1 VDPSSRSLS
10 DLKAYLN
17 EIGGGREREGLLKA
31 LENDPRK
38 GARDLAR
45 MARNRDDNARRR
57 EARWRAFCD
66 PELQVL
72 EKGFRRIA
80 GVDEAGRGPLAGPVV
95 AAAVILP
102 GDFVH
107 HPLDDSKRMTARSR
121 EEAYLAITAGA
132 VAWSEARAS
141 AEEVDRHNV
150 LGAVHLAVERA
161 LAELEPPAEFALVD
175 GRPLSACPVP
185 HRAIVKGDRRCR
197 AIAAASVI
205 AKVTRDHL
213 MAEMDDRYPGYGF
226 AEHKGYGTPDHL
238 HSLDRLGPS
247 PIHRRSF
254 GRQSGQLELLAA
266 TGQESSQKS
275 SRESTQESSREST
288 QESSQEWGRRAEE
301 LVAADYESQG
311 YQVLHRRW
319 RGGGGEIDLVCR
331 RGREIVV
338 VEIKAARGPMAGSPM
353 EWLGRQQRRRWRRA
367 ASELMRE
374 LRKDPDG
381 AELRF
386 DLVGVLAQQGEDP
399 ALTRFEGI
407 QP

>member
-1 VDPSSRSLS
+1 MDPSDRSLS
-10 DLKAYLN
+10 DLKAFLK
-17 EIGGGREREGLLKA
+17 EIGGGKDREGLLKA
-31 LENDPRK
+31 LESDPRK

-45 MARNRDDNARRR
+45 RARNRDENARRR

-66 PELQVL
+66 PELQVRQ
-72 EKGFRRIA
+72 KGFGLIA

-102 GDFVH
+102 VDFLH
-107 HPLDDSKRMTARSR
+107 HPLDDSKRMSAKAR
-121 EEAYLAITAGA
+121 EEAYLAITSGA

-161 LAELEPPAEFALVD
+161 LAGLKPPAEFALVD

-205 AKVTRDHL
+205 AKVSRDHL

-226 AEHKGYGTPDHL
+226 AEHKGYGTPEHL
-238 HSLDRLGPS
+238 QSLERLGPS

-254 GRQSGQLELLAA
+254 GGHSRQLELPA
-266 TGQESSQKS
+266 TMGREPSEESA
-275 SRESTQESSREST
+275 
-288 QESSQEWGRRAEE
+288 QEWGRRAEE

-331 RGREIVV
+331 RGQEIVV
-338 VEIKAARGPMAGSPM
+338 VEIKAARGSTAGSPM
-353 EWLGRQQRRRWRRA
+353 EWLGGEQRRRWRRA

-374 LRKDPDG
+374 LDRGSDG
-381 AELRF
+381 GELRF
-386 DLVGVLAQQGEDP
+386 DLVGVQARRGEDP
-399 ALTRFEGI
+399 SLTRFEGI

>member
-1 VDPSSRSLS
+1 MDPSSRSLS
-10 DLKAYLN
+10 DLKAYLQ
-17 EIGGGREREGLLKA
+17 EVGGGRERDGLLEA

-38 GARDLAR
+38 GARELAR
-45 MARNRDDNARRR
+45 KARNRDENACRR

-66 PELQVL
+66 PELQVR
-72 EKGFRRIA
+72 EKGFKRIA

-102 GDFVH
+102 EDFVH
-107 HPLDDSKRMTARSR
+107 HPLDDSKRMTARAR
-121 EEAYLAITAGA
+121 EEAYLAITSGA

-161 LAELEPPAEFALVD
+161 LAGLDPPAEFALVD

-213 MAEMDDRYPGYGF
+213 MLEMNDCYPGYGF
-226 AEHKGYGTPDHL
+226 AEHKGYGTPEHL
-238 HSLDRLGPS
+238 RSLERLGPS

-254 GRQSGQLELLAA
+254 GEQSRQLELLAT
-266 TGQESSQKS
+266 TG
-275 SRESTQESSREST
+275 R
-288 QESSQEWGRRAEE
+288 ESSQEWGKRAED

-311 YQVLHRRW
+311 YQILHRRW

-331 RGREIVV
+331 RGGEIVV
-338 VEIKAARGPMAGSPM
+338 VEIKAARGTMAGSPL
-353 EWLGRQQRRRWRRA
+353 EWLGWKQRRRWRRA

-374 LRKDPDG
+374 LGQNPARG
-381 AELRF
+381 ELRF
-386 DLVGVLAQQGEDP
+386 DLVGVLSQRGADP
-399 ALTRFEGI
+399 SLTRFEGI
-407 QP
+407 EP